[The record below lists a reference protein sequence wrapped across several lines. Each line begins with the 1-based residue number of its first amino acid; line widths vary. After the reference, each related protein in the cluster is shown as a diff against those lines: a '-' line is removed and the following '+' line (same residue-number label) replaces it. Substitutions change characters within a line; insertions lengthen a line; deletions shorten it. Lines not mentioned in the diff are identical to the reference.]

1 MVLIVIGN
9 TNMHPYAQYGL
20 NIQKFALDLPFAKP
34 SRAESQVNS
43 LVEKFVKY
51 SSTKDLYSMFGIIP
65 G

>member
-1 MVLIVIGN
+1 
-9 TNMHPYAQYGL
+9 MHPYAQYGL